1 MAKETKEAKVV
12 TKEVIGA
19 VTVKNAT
26 PEQRK
31 KWTEKAKRTRIKRK
45 NEKENL
51 FNGLMGKDL
60 KELLAYTDK
69 IDFGV
74 RALKAG
80 KTSQREKEKILEILY
95 LIEKI

>member
-1 MAKETKEAKVV
+1 MAKETKVA
-12 TKEVIGA
+12 IGA

-51 FNGLMGKDL
+51 FNGVMGKDL

-69 IDFGV
+69 IDFGI

-95 LIEKI
+95 QIENL